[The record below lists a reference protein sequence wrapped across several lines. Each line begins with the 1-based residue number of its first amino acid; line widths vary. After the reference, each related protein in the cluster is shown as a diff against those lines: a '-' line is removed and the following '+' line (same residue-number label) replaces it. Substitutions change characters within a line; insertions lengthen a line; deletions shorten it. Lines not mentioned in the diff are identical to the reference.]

1 MWESIQV
8 SVGRQ
13 TLRGRFRVESGRIV
27 LEWRGGRTS
36 EWCGILK
43 PELVAEKLLTRLAG
57 QMALA
62 A

>member
-8 SVGRQ
+8 SVGHQ
-13 TLRGRFRVESGRIV
+13 THKGRFRVEAGRLV

-43 PELVAEKLLTRLAG
+43 PELVASKLLAKLVGR
-57 QMALA
+57 MPLA